1 MNIERRGISVACRV
15 DTSRLATKILWF
27 CLLCEIAFVILDYHV
42 NYGRWTEIGAMRRM
56 FNTARED
63 GLASWFA
70 VTQTPLVS
78 LTLWFI
84 YALAKRGHQPRLKV
98 VGWLVLALFFT
109 YMAFDDGVQ
118 MHERLGSTFNT
129 VRERSGGSLDF
140 FPSYTWQILFLPG
153 FALLGGFTL
162 CFLWLELH
170 DGALRGALVLAILLL
185 VFAVAWTSSKGWTT
199 TTLGMPIRGSASG
212 SSSKRGRER
221 ASGVPIST
229 RSNIFRSPLRRP
241 WKWWRIPSCGF
252 SSCVTYRRSRA
263 ISMFGSTAASE
274 TRRTS

>member
-170 DGALRGALVLAILLL
+170 GRSVARSSRARHLAPRVRRGLDFIEGLDDDHPWNAYTWVSERFELETWTRARFGRSDFDTLQHFSKSFEETMEMVANSILWFLFLRHIP
-185 VFAVAWTSSKGWTT
+185 AVASDFHVR
-199 TTLGMPIRGSASG
+199 LHSG
-212 SSSKRGRER
+212 E
-221 ASGVPIST
+221 
-229 RSNIFRSPLRRP
+229 
-241 WKWWRIPSCGF
+241 
-252 SSCVTYRRSRA
+252 
-263 ISMFGSTAASE
+263 
-274 TRRTS
+274 